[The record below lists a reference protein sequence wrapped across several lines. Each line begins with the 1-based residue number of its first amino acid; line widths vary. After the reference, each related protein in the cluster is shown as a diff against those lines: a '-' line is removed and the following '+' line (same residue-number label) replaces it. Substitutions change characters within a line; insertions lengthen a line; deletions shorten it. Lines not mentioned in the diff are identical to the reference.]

1 MTYKQWLLL
10 VFLSGQGLYKNGS
23 MGREVHEF
31 EIEAALEAQKT
42 FALLT
47 GSKPI
52 RITGLQF
59 ETPAEKA
66 TYRSITEQVH
76 RTMKAEPDLMESAWV
91 NVWHSVAEASYLVRQ
106 LDSKFNV
113 AGFAA
118 YLAYCRECRDWEP
131 SPPMFSELSPRMHQA
146 WKAAETMA
154 GDLMAE
160 GFGKSELDSEVLS

>member
-1 MTYKQWLLL
+1 MKYKQWLLL

-31 EIEAALEAQKT
+31 EIEAALEAQKA

-59 ETPAEKA
+59 ETPSEKS
-66 TYRSITEQVH
+66 THRSITEPIH
-76 RTMKAEPDLMESAWV
+76 RTMEAEPDLMESAWV
-91 NVWHSVAEASYLVRQ
+91 NVWHSVAEASYSSRQ
-106 LDSKFNV
+106 LESKFNI

-131 SPPMFSELSPRMHQA
+131 SPPMFIELSPRMRQA
-146 WKAAETMA
+146 WESAEMMA
-154 GDLMAE
+154 GDLMVE
-160 GFGKSELDSEVLS
+160 GFRQLELDSEV